1 MAIPFPQSFN
11 IPMSLKSSPN
21 ARISCGEILR
31 FLQRIKIPFSFVA
44 LAGVNLYQ
52 GMSENGRKS
61 HKSGTDLVCKEFDI
75 VEICRKIKYNERA

>member
-1 MAIPFPQSFN
+1 MPFPQSFN
-11 IPMSLKSSPN
+11 ISMSLKSSPN
-21 ARISCGEILR
+21 ARFSFGEMSS
-31 FLQRIKIPFSFVA
+31 FLQRIEMAFSFVA
-44 LAGVNLYQ
+44 LAGENLYQ